1 MPRLFVALPLPDDIT
16 DALGGLRGGVP
27 DARWVPDENL
37 HITLC
42 FCGEVDGATMHDL
55 VDDLATV
62 GGMPFEVSI
71 AGVDLFADGKRPRA
85 LVAKVEK
92 SPSLEQLRMRVVN
105 VARGCGIAVDRRRF
119 RPHVTLARF
128 GAWAEAGHH
137 LAQFVAGNNLVR
149 AGPWLSES
157 FLLYRSRMAP
167 DGAVY
172 TVEAEYPLGW

>member
-1 MPRLFVALPLPDDIT
+1 
-16 DALGGLRGGVP
+16 
-27 DARWVPDENL
+27 
-37 HITLC
+37 
-42 FCGEVDGATMHDL
+42 
-55 VDDLATV
+55 
-62 GGMPFEVSI
+62 MPFEVSI

-92 SPSLEQLRMRVVN
+92 SPSLEQLRTRVVN